1 MTEIILRRDAVER
14 MTGLSRSTIYDWI
27 AKGTFPKPIKLGDR
41 AVGWR
46 GRDIQFWAN
55 ERESAGAC
63 FRRIWTCHLDP
74 RFLIVAML
82 VSLAVTPL

>member
-27 AKGTFPKPIKLGDR
+27 AKGAFPKPIKLGVR

-46 GRDIQFWAN
+46 ERDIQFW
-55 ERESAGAC
+55 
-63 FRRIWTCHLDP
+63 
-74 RFLIVAML
+74 
-82 VSLAVTPL
+82 LALRCPEGYRNDK